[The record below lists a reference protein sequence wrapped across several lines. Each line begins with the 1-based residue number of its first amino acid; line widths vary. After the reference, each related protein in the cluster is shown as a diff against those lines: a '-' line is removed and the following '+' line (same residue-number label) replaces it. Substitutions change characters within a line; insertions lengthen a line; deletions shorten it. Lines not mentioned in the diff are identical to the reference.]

1 LLLGSQKPEAKRF
14 KRLVTHVVLP
24 AVLRTGR
31 YALPGLAPAPPSLP
45 SDKQDSVG
53 ALLLIGQAV
62 AQDPG
67 VKPGIAMT
75 ATLTCIQENTGLA
88 TETLCRAL
96 PAAEPP
102 SVRSTPGSSGV

>member
-1 LLLGSQKPEAKRF
+1 M
-14 KRLVTHVVLP
+14 THEVLP
-24 AVLRTGR
+24 AILRTGR
-31 YALPGLAPAPPSLP
+31 YSLPELAPAPPSLP

-62 AQDPG
+62 AKVPG

-75 ATLTCIQENTGLA
+75 ATLTCIQEDTGLT

-96 PAAEPP
+96 PAAETP